1 MRNRPIYLTALSA
14 VLLASCGLFGSNEE
28 EEAEQEVPSG
38 YFTALLN
45 GEPWR
50 GPAIGGINE
59 EDYFAIGAGTYDSLS
74 YWNGSLTFSAP
85 FDGEGTYPLYRYGE
99 LDRYSSG
106 LYGGRYYESDGDA
119 GIAEYNPTSSEANRM
134 TITRYDSA
142 RGIVEGTFAVTLV
155 VDPGDREPEPLPP
168 GVPPPM
174 ERRHPD
180 TLRFTEG
187 RFYVEIFD
195 DRFPEQP

>member
-1 MRNRPIYLTALSA
+1 MTALGA
-14 VLLASCGLFGSNEE
+14 VLLASCGLFSTE
-28 EEAEQEVPSG
+28 EEAEAEQEAPSG
-38 YFTALLN
+38 QFTALLN
-45 GEPWR
+45 GEPWQASAQA
-50 GPAIGGINE
+50 GLNGGGWLSL
-59 EDYFAIGAGTYDSLS
+59 FAGTHDSLS
-74 YWNGSLTFSAP
+74 YWNETLSFSAP

-142 RGIVEGTFAVTLV
+142 RGIVEGTFEVTLV
-155 VDPGDREPEPLPP
+155 VDPDDREPKEPLP
-168 GVPPPM
+168 GLPPFM
-174 ERRHPD
+174 QRRRPD

-187 RFYVEIFD
+187 RFYVEDLD
-195 DRFPEQP
+195 DRRGE